1 MSFHLLRKSARMSRT
16 RRFKPIAATALAIIV
31 CLVGLPA
38 LCEKVSDRVTFS
50 PAIFNCAKKF
60 VLQEVSKDIDGK
72 SAVVTVNDKQFDAV
86 KDWIVK
92 NLLSFLN
99 NGNYESNEANSD
111 KCLLFVL
118 NKENGTLGD
127 IIMTIPLTKN
137 SLGPDYKARIK
148 AISDLIKG

>member
-1 MSFHLLRKSARMSRT
+1 MSQT
-16 RRFKPIAATALAIIV
+16 RRFKPIAATALTIIV
-31 CLVGLPA
+31 GLVGLPA

-60 VLQEVSKDIDGK
+60 VLQEASKDIDGK
-72 SAVVTVNDKQFDAV
+72 SSVVTVNDKQFDAV
-86 KDWIVK
+86 KGWIVK

-99 NGNYESNEANSD
+99 KGNYESNEANSD

-118 NKENGTLGD
+118 SKENGTLGD

-137 SLGPDYKARIK
+137 SLGPDYKERIK